1 LFEFC
6 GYPTKK
12 LLTMTRGKKDNFA
25 VMKKVLIATH
35 VAGIKPSTNKSVAGV
50 KPQPVVTIKPPAG
63 A

>member
-1 LFEFC
+1 
-6 GYPTKK
+6 
-12 LLTMTRGKKDNFA
+12 MTRGKKDSFT